1 MKTFWTL
8 YFLSSSHGI
17 DVPNL
22 ITLRFRT
29 PGAIIPLVESDRFET
44 GVYSKNIENE
54 RTKHGSYHCLRQ
66 KKSSNYLAVIEVVFT
81 SCTFTFELTRTGST
95 CAF

>member
-8 YFLSSSHGI
+8 YFSSSSHGI

-29 PGAIIPLVESDRFET
+29 PGVIIPLVESDRFET

-54 RTKHGSYHCLRQ
+54 RTKHGSSLRQ
-66 KKSSNYLAVIEVVFT
+66 KKSSNYLPVTEVVFT
-81 SCTFTFELTRTGST
+81 SCSLTFTFELTRTGST
-95 CAF
+95 RAF

>member
-1 MKTFWTL
+1 MGSFI
-8 YFLSSSHGI
+8 FLSSSHGI

-44 GVYSKNIENE
+44 GVDSKYKEKE
-54 RTKHGSYHCLRQ
+54 RAKHGSYHPLRQ
-66 KKSSNYLAVIEVVFT
+66 NKSSKLP
-81 SCTFTFELTRTGST
+81 GGH
-95 CAF
+95 

>member
-17 DVPNL
+17 DIPNL

-44 GVYSKNIENE
+44 GVYSKNIEKE
-54 RTKHGSYHCLRQ
+54 RTKHGSYHSLRQ
-66 KKSSNYLAVIEVVFT
+66 KKIF
-81 SCTFTFELTRTGST
+81 
-95 CAF
+95 